1 VSIKDM
7 KLPRVAC
14 VRAQIILPLEV
25 RRRPDAGA
33 VPPGRCHVEHGTDG
47 LLVLP
52 AMPTVV
58 VSSTAFHVP
67 ASFSGLT
74 STTRPIATI
83 GLPTSHLPL
92 EDGRSAIIICCR
104 PTRIFGSPNLTGAPP
119 IPPSFPAQPEPA
131 GVRLRRLGR
140 HLPPGYFRWPS
151 APSFLL
157 RLPGVRVV
165 AMRTRRA

>member
-1 VSIKDM
+1 MSIKDM
-7 KLPRVAC
+7 KLPRAAC

-58 VSSTAFHVP
+58 LSSTAFPVP

-74 STTRPIATI
+74 STTRPIATTS
-83 GLPTSHLPL
+83 LPTSHLPL
-92 EDGRSAIIICCR
+92 EDGRNAIIICCR
-104 PTRIFGSPNLTGAPP
+104 PHSHLHVELREVLT
-119 IPPSFPAQPEPA
+119 S
-131 GVRLRRLGR
+131 RRGIHVGDKMNTDYRGGR
-140 HLPPGYFRWPS
+140 S
-151 APSFLL
+151 A
-157 RLPGVRVV
+157 
-165 AMRTRRA
+165 